1 MYTRGQ
7 FVHKKNPRAGEGRL
21 PARRYPTPT
30 GPARSGIH
38 PTSWNGSSRNLASY
52 RRCKEGRSE
61 TFGVGTRI
69 TRGGVV
75 VDGRIEVELEGMKP
89 HIEFVAFVLI
99 VSAVVLLVYL
109 FL

>member
-1 MYTRGQ
+1 M
-7 FVHKKNPRAGEGRL
+7 L
-21 PARRYPTPT
+21 C
-30 GPARSGIH
+30 
-38 PTSWNGSSRNLASY
+38 

-61 TFGVGTRI
+61 AFGVGTRI
-69 TRGGVV
+69 TRGSV
-75 VDGRIEVELEGMKP
+75 VDGWTELELEGMKP